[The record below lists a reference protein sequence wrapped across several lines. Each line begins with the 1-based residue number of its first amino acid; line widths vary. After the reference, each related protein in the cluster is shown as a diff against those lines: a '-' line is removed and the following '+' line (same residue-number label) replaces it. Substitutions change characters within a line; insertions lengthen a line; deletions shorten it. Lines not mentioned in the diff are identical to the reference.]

1 MPQVSQFSLEDL
13 AATIRARKQTSADK
27 SYTRSLFDGG
37 PELIARKLGEEAIE
51 TIIAALGDD
60 AGAVRDE
67 AADLLYHLLV
77 LLEAKGVELK
87 DVLAELERR
96 TGQSGLDEK
105 AAR

>member
-1 MPQVSQFSLEDL
+1 MSGFSLEDL
-13 AATIRARKQTSADK
+13 VAIIRARSTASADN
-27 SYTRSLFDGG
+27 SYTRSLLDGG
-37 PELIARKLGEEAIE
+37 PALIARKVGEEATE

-60 AGAVRDE
+60 TDAVRDE

-77 LLEAKGVELK
+77 LLEVKGVELK

-96 TGQSGLDEK
+96 TSQSGLDEK

>member
-1 MPQVSQFSLEDL
+1 MSGFGLEDL
-13 AATIRARKQTSADK
+13 AAIIRARAAASADK
-27 SYTRSLFDGG
+27 SYTKGLLEGG
-37 PELIARKLGEEAIE
+37 PELIARKLGEEAVE

-60 AGAVRDE
+60 AGAVRNE

-77 LLEAKGVELK
+77 LLEVKNVELK

-105 AAR
+105 ATR

>member
-1 MPQVSQFSLEDL
+1 MSQFSLEDL
-13 AATIRARKQTSADK
+13 AAIIRARSTASADK
-27 SYTRSLFDGG
+27 SYTRSLLDGG
-37 PELIARKLGEEAIE
+37 PALVSRKLGEEAIE
-51 TIIAALGDD
+51 TIVAALGDD

-77 LLEAKGVELK
+77 LLEVKGVELK

-96 TGQSGLDEK
+96 TGLSGLDEK